1 MRGEGIM
8 IDGVDRSAEERQL
21 LRLLSDLKLLD
32 GNKNTLALIGAHA
45 RDLTLARG
53 PDPTRPPHDREAA
66 VRNAEDRLRQMG
78 RLCEALID
86 RLHESKLRAR
96 DAELR
101 AQEMS
106 HRIKNGLQ
114 FVASLLRIQ
123 SRDLQDDEAL
133 NALAL
138 AGARVE
144 AVARLHAL
152 LCDAA
157 DSNEVRLDRYL
168 GEVCGRLTATLD
180 ADGGHRRL
188 VVWAEPDAVSA
199 RTAQTLGLIVAET
212 VMNAFRHAF
221 DDGASGTVEVE
232 AFRGADGGLHLTV
245 ADDGKGLADGPSS
258 GKGVGTGL
266 VDLLAKQI
274 GAETAIGRGDGGGTR
289 FTLTLPV
296 PRVRARGDGL
306 ADGAHPPPPLS
317 SLEFD
322 SKPTRLRVKAAR

>member
-32 GNKNTLALIGAHA
+32 GNKNTLALIGVHA
-45 RDLTLARG
+45 RDLAFAQG
-53 PDPTRPPHDREAA
+53 PNGTCPPHEPEAA
-66 VRNAEDRLRQMG
+66 LRDVEDRLRQMG

-96 DAELR
+96 DAGLR

-106 HRIKNGLQ
+106 HRIKNDLQ

-133 NALAL
+133 DALAL

-144 AVARLHAL
+144 AVARVHAL
-152 LCDAA
+152 LCDAPG
-157 DSNEVRLDRYL
+157 SKEVWLDRYL
-168 GEVCGRLTATLD
+168 GEVCGRLAATLD

-188 VVWAEPDAVSA
+188 VVWAEPHAVSA

-232 AFRGADGGLHLTV
+232 ASRGADGGLQLMV
-245 ADDGKGLADGPSS
+245 ADDGKGLPDGPPS
-258 GKGVGTGL
+258 GKGVGTRL

-274 GAETAIGRGDGGGTR
+274 GAETAIGREEGGGTR
-289 FTLTLPV
+289 FTLTLPA
-296 PRVRARGDGL
+296 PRAREKGDGL
-306 ADGAHPPPPLS
+306 ADGACVFSPPPFES
-317 SLEFD
+317 G
-322 SKPTRLRVKAAR
+322 T